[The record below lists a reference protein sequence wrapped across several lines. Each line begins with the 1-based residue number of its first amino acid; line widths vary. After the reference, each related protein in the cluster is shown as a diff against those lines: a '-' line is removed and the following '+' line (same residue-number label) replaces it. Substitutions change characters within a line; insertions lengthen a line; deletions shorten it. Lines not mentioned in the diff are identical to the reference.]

1 MKSIEEKLESFEKT
15 VITQAIQ
22 ERDAMEDAFSGKMK
36 EALSAAEEGYRKD
49 AKAVYR
55 KAVEE
60 TRKEARLIV
69 STAKNQGQ
77 TALAQKRND
86 IINQVFDKLEIKLK
100 DYTKSSEYGVFFNKK
115 LMQAMK
121 SGRYDGTVI
130 VVLSPED
137 AEHRSDEVNRMAI
150 KYLPGVSVK
159 VEISSEDMIGGCKM
173 HVLSSGRMIDNSIRA
188 MMDTERDQF
197 LSWSK
202 LAIR

>member
-1 MKSIEEKLESFEKT
+1 
-15 VITQAIQ
+15 
-22 ERDAMEDAFSGKMK
+22 
-36 EALSAAEEGYRKD
+36 
-49 AKAVYR
+49 
-55 KAVEE
+55 
-60 TRKEARLIV
+60 
-69 STAKNQGQ
+69 
-77 TALAQKRND
+77 
-86 IINQVFDKLEIKLK
+86 
-100 DYTKSSEYGVFFNKK
+100 
-115 LMQAMK
+115 MK